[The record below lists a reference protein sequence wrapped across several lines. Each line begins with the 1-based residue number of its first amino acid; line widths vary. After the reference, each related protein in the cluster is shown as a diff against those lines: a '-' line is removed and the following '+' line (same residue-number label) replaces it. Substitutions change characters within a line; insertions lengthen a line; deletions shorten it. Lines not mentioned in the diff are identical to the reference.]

1 MELNSDAY
9 DIILSR
15 KSKVLFLVLYR
26 IRNESANERK
36 ITDTG
41 ITDLM
46 FHLQRTNKQTN
57 KRSNNIDS
65 LNGYLETV
73 CKWNIPKQAID
84 YIVDDRVT

>member
-73 CKWNIPKQAID
+73 CK
-84 YIVDDRVT
+84 